1 MILFIGVLPVSGQ
14 NAADYIQADINLI
27 ADGQNVPAEEGF
39 LSQNNVILVPIHTLH
54 SIFGPSFE
62 WEFDGWKISILYGD
76 KKLVMY
82 TANPN
87 CLNGDKLVRLPA
99 RPTVHNDAVM
109 VPLRY
114 VAEELGAAVLWSQEI
129 RSVMVST
136 TGETEWFS
144 EISRG
149 KTMRS
154 VHKNKTVVI
163 DPGHGGS
170 NPGAVYGNVEEKSL
184 NLKVSKILK
193 DKLTASGVA
202 VYMTRTDDRDV
213 GLYERAEIANKLNA
227 DLFVSV
233 HHNASPNTSAQGVM
247 TLYYPSTDDS
257 VFSGRKFAQIV
268 QKHLV
273 NTLKT
278 RDWGIIPRP
287 ELVVL
292 RQTRMPAVIAELG
305 YMTNKAELQRLV
317 TNDFQEK
324 AAQALYTAIMEA
336 LQQ

>member
-1 MILFIGVLPVSGQ
+1 VLPVSGQ
-14 NAADYIQADINLI
+14 NANDYVEADINLI
-27 ADGQNVPAEEGF
+27 ADGQSITAEEGF
-39 LSQNNVILVPIHTLH
+39 LSQNNVILVPLHTLG
-54 SIFGPSFE
+54 SIFGPSLE
-62 WEFDGWKISILYGD
+62 WEFDGWKISIRYED

-87 CLNGDKLVRLPA
+87 CLNGDKLLTLPA
-99 RPTVHNDAVM
+99 RPTFRNGAAM

-114 VAEELGAAVLWSQEI
+114 TAEALGATVFLSQET

-136 TGETEWFS
+136 TGETQWFS

-149 KTMRS
+149 KTLKN
-154 VHKNKTVVI
+154 VHINKTVVI

-170 NPGAVYGNVEEKSL
+170 NPGAVYGNVKEKDL

-193 DKLTASGVA
+193 DKLTDSGVT
-202 VYMTRTDDRDV
+202 VYMTRMDDRDV
-213 GLYERAEIANKLNA
+213 GLYTRADIANKLNA
-227 DLFVSV
+227 DLFVSI

-247 TLYYPSTDDS
+247 TLYYPAANNS
-257 VFSGRKFAQIV
+257 VFNGKKFAQIV

-273 NTLKT
+273 DTLKT

-287 ELVVL
+287 NLVVL
-292 RQTRMPAVIAELG
+292 RQTSMPAVLAELG

-317 TNDFQEK
+317 TEDFQEK
-324 AAQALYTAIMEA
+324 AAHALYTAVMEA